1 MANGSRVHL
10 TEGERHLLDTW
21 TEYGVPENVSTQDKR
36 DELVVRLWATVQAN
50 EARIEELLKF
60 VIQKCT
66 MCGRVTEPLE
76 QVGVARFVD
85 GCLPVLRHSPVKGSD
100 VQDWHPVYA
109 GKRGGSDDE

>member
-1 MANGSRVHL
+1 MARGLRAHL
-10 TEGERHLLDTW
+10 TEGECHLLDTW
-21 TEYGVPENVSTQDKR
+21 SEHGIPENVSTQDKR
-36 DELVVRLWATVQAN
+36 DELVMKLWAVVRAN

-60 VIQKCT
+60 VIQKCER
-66 MCGRVTEPLE
+66 CGVVTAPLE

-109 GKRGGSDDE
+109 GKRAK